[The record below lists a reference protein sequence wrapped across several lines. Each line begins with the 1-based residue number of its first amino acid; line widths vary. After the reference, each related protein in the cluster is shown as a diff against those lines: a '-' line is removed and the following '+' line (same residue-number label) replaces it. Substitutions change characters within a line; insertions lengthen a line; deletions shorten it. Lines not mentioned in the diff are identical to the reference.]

1 MHFRSV
7 DEAGEPQQMS
17 QTHAAFVGSN
27 LIGPKLRYGIVV
39 AASYVAVL
47 PAVRDELVVHAVDQG
62 HQRPFFR
69 VLVGSQQTIAQT
81 LDLFERIRYGCE
93 MQSSALGP
101 SLTVTPYRTGTNVT
115 TTIST
120 YGRFY
125 TVEELAALHNQMDEE
140 RIALVREVKRLKRQI
155 EVYQERVSALLVEN
169 DLLRNDTEQ
178 ARFRLAHLLFE

>member
-1 MHFRSV
+1 M
-7 DEAGEPQQMS
+7 DKIGEPQQVMQADTTPES
-17 QTHAAFVGSN
+17 PNAMCMRVGPE
-27 LIGPKLRYGIVV
+27 LCDRITLTAVH
-39 AASYVAVL
+39 VAVF
-47 PAVRDELVVHAVDQG
+47 PVVDDELVVHAVDQG

-101 SLTVTPYRTGTNVT
+101 PLNTTGYVTGTNVT

-120 YGRFY
+120 YDRFY
-125 TVEELAALHNQMDEE
+125 TVEELAVLRDQMDQQ